1 MSNIQYFNTTSLLL
15 LLSLR
20 RYNFWHCFIFCT
32 NKWRM
37 HFHHTDLVWF
47 LFVSEKFFN
56 ERRNIYNCNFK
67 NQNNVLN
74 ISLQD
79 SIVILRLRIICI
91 GLVILSHKKFTMI
104 FIFSFSIKKQIFN
117 FFFFKYIEL
126 LINTSYFSI
135 WNEQYTL

>member
-1 MSNIQYFNTTSLLL
+1 MY
-15 LLSLR
+15 
-20 RYNFWHCFIFCT
+20 
-32 NKWRM
+32 
-37 HFHHTDLVWF
+37 FHHTDLVWF

-126 LINTSYFSI
+126 LVNTSYFSI
-135 WNEQYTL
+135 